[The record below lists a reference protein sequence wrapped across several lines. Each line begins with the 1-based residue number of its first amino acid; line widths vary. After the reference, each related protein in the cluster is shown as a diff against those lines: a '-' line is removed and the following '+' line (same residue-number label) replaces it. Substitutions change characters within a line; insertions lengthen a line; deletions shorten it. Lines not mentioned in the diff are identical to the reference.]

1 MPYYNLAVVNEPGR
15 ILSTAAKDRVEALAI
30 FGEELGKRLTLDDQ
44 ELTASYL
51 LDEWQNG
58 HVRGELR
65 PLGPARPP
73 LVRAWRSASYRG

>member
-15 ILSTAAKDRVEALAI
+15 ILSTPAKDRVEALAI

-44 ELTASYL
+44 GVTASYL

-58 HVRGELR
+58 PHWINPNIPVFEL
-65 PLGPARPP
+65 
-73 LVRAWRSASYRG
+73 SS